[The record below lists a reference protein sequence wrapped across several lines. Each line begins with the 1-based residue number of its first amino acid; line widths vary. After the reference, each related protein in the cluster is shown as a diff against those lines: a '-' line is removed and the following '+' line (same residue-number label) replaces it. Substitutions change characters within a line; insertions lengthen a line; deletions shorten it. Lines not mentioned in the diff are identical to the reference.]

1 MGRDWAPLV
10 AGRGPQS
17 PEPWPGALGAWRLR
31 TQTCVGRVL
40 VSGLLFGGR
49 LCLGVAAPK
58 EPPQPVP
65 QANLEQQGLGW
76 GRGPGRP
83 PRRACSRGVT
93 WEPWRP
99 RLLQRRPWATHDR
112 HSHSRRLTGLRG
124 RVRRVSGQLS
134 AGVRPRAG
142 WRRGGGIGSAAWR
155 LAQHSSAAAV
165 GSGDAVGLGALPVTS
180 RPLRGLRQTRRGPRA
195 GGGAQPSPWGQNAD
209 RPRCDPGRIPG
220 PLGPPEGSERVS
232 GDAARHL
239 HGARAP
245 RGMSR

>member
-112 HSHSRRLTGLRG
+112 HSHSRRLTGLRS

-134 AGVRPRAG
+134 AGVGPRAG
-142 WRRGGGIGSAAWR
+142 WRRGGGIGCGLAAGT
-155 LAQHSSAAAV
+155 AQLSGRCGV
-165 GSGDAVGLGALPVTS
+165 RGCRGSGRPARDLPS
-180 RPLRGLRQTRRGPRA
+180 APRA
-195 GGGAQPSPWGQNAD
+195 ASDSEGSAGGRRRSAVTLGTERRPSSLRSRSDPWAPGS
-209 RPRCDPGRIPG
+209 PGR
-220 PLGPPEGSERVS
+220 V
-232 GDAARHL
+232 
-239 HGARAP
+239 
-245 RGMSR
+245 